1 MNIIIDHY
9 DKSLPTKRKIEI
21 SEYFYLIH
29 AQYNLFYMPII
40 ASARSKREK
49 LEEAS

>member
-9 DKSLPTKRKIEI
+9 DNSTKRKIEI